1 MPNIADREYEA
12 VVGSDVSDR
21 DGMYLELYEADEQ
34 LLEIFYSDADNTMT
48 FTAYRH
54 DLPLAVVEWAI
65 AEGKARLT
73 PIR

>member
-1 MPNIADREYEA
+1 MPKLDGREYEV

-21 DGMYLELYEADEQ
+21 DGMYLELYEAEEQ
-34 LLEIFYSDADNTMT
+34 LLEIFYSDADGTMT

-65 AEGKARLT
+65 VEGRARLT
-73 PIR
+73 PTR